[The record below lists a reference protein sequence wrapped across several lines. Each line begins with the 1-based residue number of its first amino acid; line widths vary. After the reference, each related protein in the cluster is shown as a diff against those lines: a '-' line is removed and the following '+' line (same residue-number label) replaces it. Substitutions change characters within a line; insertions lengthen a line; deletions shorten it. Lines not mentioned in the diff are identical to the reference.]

1 MGRPKRHWIEALKS
15 SLEKMDAQLE
25 ARGNRPLTRQA
36 YVSCVNRFVHR
47 VERHPAEITAAQVE
61 EYFIHLT
68 RERGFSA
75 STRNQYAAA
84 LRFYFET
91 TLGRRNLCQKVVRAR
106 TARPLP
112 TVLSGSEVMQVL
124 ASLDSPVHRTLA
136 MLCYGAGLR
145 VGEAC
150 RLKVDDI
157 DSQRMVLHVRAAKG
171 DKDRQVALGAT
182 LLEALRSYWRW
193 RRPRGPYL
201 FPGNRRQPP
210 YLSKAAFQKVLK
222 ASVEASGLDK
232 RVTPHT
238 LRHCY
243 ATHLIEAGTDLRTVQ
258 LLLGHSSLRSTML
271 YVHLTHARMQKVASP
286 LDMLKGKEG
295 RRFG

>member
-1 MGRPKRHWIEALKS
+1 MRRQKNDWTKTLRS
-15 SLEKMDAQLE
+15 SLKKMDAQLE
-25 ARGNRPLTRQA
+25 ARGNRPRTRQA
-36 YVSCVNRFVHR
+36 YVSCVSRFVHR
-47 VERHPAEITAAQVE
+47 VKRRPAEITAAQVE
-61 EYFIHLT
+61 QYFIHLT
-68 RERGFSA
+68 RDRGLSA

-91 TLGRRNLCQKVVRAR
+91 TMGRQNLCAKVVRAR
-106 TARPLP
+106 TSRPLP
-112 TVLSGSEVMQVL
+112 TVLSGTEVMQVL
-124 ASLDSPVHRTLA
+124 DSLDSPVHRTLA

-145 VGEAC
+145 VSEAC

-171 DKDRQVALGAT
+171 DKDRQVALGTT
-182 LLEALRSYWRW
+182 LLEALRAYWRC

-201 FPGNRRQPP
+201 FPGNRRRPP
-210 YLSKAAFQKVLK
+210 YLSRAAFQKVLK
-222 ASVEASGLDK
+222 ASVKASGLDK
-232 RVTPHT
+232 QVTPHT
-238 LRHCY
+238 LRHSY